1 MKDRERQ
8 SLASI
13 PKGYHFFVLA
23 VAIGIVIGTVGP
35 LLLEYFGII
44 DYVKNWP

>member
-1 MKDRERQ
+1 MGDGMWG
-8 SLASI
+8 LAVAI
-13 PKGYHFFVLA
+13 LGGMVLIMA